1 MIKFILRRIKHY
13 IPILIFVIIFTFF
26 ITHLMPGDPVRTMLG
41 DRASQ
46 EQVDAMKGELNLDKP
61 ILEQFQIWIKG
72 VLKLDFGESIF
83 WKQPIDKILM
93 ERLEPT
99 LILSLIGII
108 LSVSIGVPMGLMS
121 AKYYKK
127 PLDGLFSIL
136 SLISISLPAF
146 VLAIIFINL
155 FGVNLRLF
163 PTSGY
168 ERIAVGGLGNSIYQL
183 LLPGIVLGIMYSG
196 QITRMTKNTILD
208 VMQEDYLRTA
218 RAQGIKE
225 SKVINLYAFFNIL
238 SPLVVI
244 IGFTFAGLFGGSAV
258 IEQTFNIPGIGNLL
272 ITAILNRDYPVIQ
285 AGLLLISVI
294 FFLVN
299 MMVDIINILINPKVR
314 FDSYEEN

>member
-1 MIKFILRRIKHY
+1 MI
-13 IPILIFVIIFTFF
+13 IFVVIFTFF

-41 DRASQ
+41 DKATQ
-46 EQVDAMKGELNLDKP
+46 EQVDMMKKELNLDKP
-61 ILEQFQIWIKG
+61 IVEQFLIWLKG

-83 WKQPIDKILM
+83 WKQSINKLLI

-99 LILSLIGII
+99 FILSLIGII
-108 LSVSIGVPMGLMS
+108 LSVSIGIPMGLSS
-121 AKYYKK
+121 AKHYKK
-127 PLDGLFSIL
+127 PLDGVFSLF

-146 VLAIIFINL
+146 VLAIVFINL
-155 FGVNLRLF
+155 FGVNLRIF

-225 SKVINLYAFFNIL
+225 NKVINIYGFLNIL

-272 ITAILNRDYPVIQ
+272 ITAILNRDYPMIQ
-285 AGLLLISVI
+285 AGLLLISAI
-294 FFLVN
+294 FFIVN
-299 MMVDIINILINPKVR
+299 MLVDIINIAINPKVR